1 MPGSKSSEFPRGNP
15 WTRMRPGW
23 GLSGERRRT
32 SGNSRI
38 FVVLETNHYDELA
51 SDSVFGRNA
60 QRQIE
65 SHQTDVF
72 ISVVSVQESVQG
84 WMALINRKRPGHE
97 QVHAYARF
105 QNCIEA
111 LTKLTILPFDESAAR
126 LFENLKRRRLRY
138 GTMDLKIAAICLVH
152 DGLLLTRNLS
162 DFANI
167 PGLRVENWLD

>member
-1 MPGSKSSEFPRGNP
+1 M
-15 WTRMRPGW
+15 
-23 GLSGERRRT
+23 
-32 SGNSRI
+32 
-38 FVVLETNHYDELA
+38 FVVLDTNHYDELA
-51 SDSVFGRNA
+51 NDSVFGRNA
-60 QRQIE
+60 QRRIE
-65 SHQTDVF
+65 SHQADVF

-126 LFENLKRRRLRY
+126 LFENLKRQRLRC

-162 DFANI
+162 DFAKI